1 MSTSTTTT
9 AETPQ
14 RRSRFGSLIRQLWF
28 QVVVGAVLGIAVG
41 LLLPTSAR
49 P

>member
-1 MSTSTTTT
+1 MTTSPTTT
-9 AETPQ
+9 ADPQ

-41 LLLPTSAR
+41 ILLPTSAR
-49 P
+49 R